1 MVGSRSAWEDQSL
14 SFVQILIHI
23 GDCPCHG
30 NRYHNYTT
38 DFYPIGDP
46 AGITHESMM
55 EKVVELEIQYWFGFV
70 DRTYT
75 DKMIGIFNDTL
86 RALSKQRLIIRQFDA
101 MQPSQVG
108 EAVQK

>member
-1 MVGSRSAWEDQSL
+1 M
-14 SFVQILIHI
+14 
-23 GDCPCHG
+23 
-30 NRYHNYTT
+30 
-38 DFYPIGDP
+38 
-46 AGITHESMM
+46 
-55 EKVVELEIQYWFGFV
+55 ELEIQYWFGFV